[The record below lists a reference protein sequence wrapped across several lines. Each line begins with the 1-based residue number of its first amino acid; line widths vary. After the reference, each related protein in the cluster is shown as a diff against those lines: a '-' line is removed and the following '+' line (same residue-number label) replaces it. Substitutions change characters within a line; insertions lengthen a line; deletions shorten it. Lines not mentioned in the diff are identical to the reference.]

1 MNYGAFTPL
10 LGREFDNFLFASIG
24 EERNGM
30 ALSVLSALSRL
41 DVDAWQETAGLA
53 RMPRDQATE
62 RLTALIAAA
71 PMDLATSLSPAT
83 IAARL
88 VALLPQ
94 AASAQVP
101 GPEALFKVAA
111 ARPSRLFIAL
121 GVAALVLAAFFVFTT
136 HPSGGRDPNPTA
148 ASGEAA
154 APR

>member
-1 MNYGAFTPL
+1 MTYGAFTPL
-10 LGREFDNFLFASIG
+10 LGREFDNFLFATIG

-30 ALSVLSALSRL
+30 ALSVLSALARL

-53 RMPRDQATE
+53 RMPREKATE

-71 PMDLATSLSPAT
+71 PMDLATSPSPAT

-94 AASAQVP
+94 AASAKVP
-101 GPEALFKVAA
+101 GPEALLKVAA
-111 ARPSRLFIAL
+111 GRPSRLFIAL
-121 GVAALVLAAFFVFTT
+121 GIVALVLAASFVYAT
-136 HPSGGRDPNPTA
+136 HPLGGRDPDPTA
-148 ASGEAA
+148 TSGEAA